1 MVFRLHFATVV
12 ALALP
17 FAYAQAQWDDNLL
30 KPYVIDHRAATTSP
44 ADVSFLHE
52 APAGKDGFIR
62 VQGGH
67 FVKPDGKRIRFWGVH
82 LTDWSPGS
90 IELPPKEDTPM
101 WARTLA
107 RYGVNIVRLHFIDK
121 WAPTGIVDGGKS
133 DTRSFDAQQLDR
145 LDFLV
150 SELKKNG
157 IYMDLNLNV
166 GRYYKEGDGV
176 QDAEQIDRGWV
187 KSLSLYDKRI
197 IELEKEYT
205 RSLLMHVNPYTKTE
219 YRNEPAIAIVEILN
233 ENGIGQGYNPPTKYY
248 ADELDGLY
256 NTWLK
261 ESLSPEQLQKLRE
274 EAGVQGGAPV
284 PRLRGNERSTA
295 PKDRYETE
303 VRFFMDLENGF
314 YQDMKAYL
322 RELGVKQPLIGTA
335 DHGHSSP
342 PWTMLTTLSKL
353 DILDGHIYWNQ
364 YVGVGDVPMVN
375 DPAHS
380 TVVQLSR
387 TAVAGKPFTV
397 SETNHPFPNEYA
409 GEGIPILAA
418 YAGFQDWDM
427 VILYTFE
434 PKKDP
439 EWKPYVGDPFD
450 ISLDPVRMTEMAA
463 GALMF
468 LRGDV
473 RPARQ
478 TIERTYSKEQV
489 LDAGLLP
496 GGLRPGSEQ
505 PYFTPGF
512 PLTLP
517 LEHAV
522 RTRSFDGAPT
532 APLSASGSNPIVSDS
547 GELKWYTSE
556 AKTGLVTIETD
567 RTQALIGFI
576 KANGKTLKNLGAD
589 ISNNFATIVTTS
601 LDEKP
606 LARSDR
612 ILLNACSRVA
622 NTDEKWNDAHTGLG
636 RGGQGHPPT
645 LIEPVKGTVT
655 LRGMMGAKS
664 VSAAALDGSGRPI
677 GEPLTGK
684 KTAAGWEISIGSP
697 VTTWYVMSVNRK

>member
-1 MVFRLHFATVV
+1 MANWFRTPFV
-12 ALALP
+12 AALLALP
-17 FAYAQAQWDDNLL
+17 SLAQPQWDDSLL
-30 KPYVIDHRAATTSP
+30 KPFVIDHRAASTSP
-44 ADVSFLHE
+44 ADVSFLHD

-121 WAPTGIVDGGKS
+121 WAPTGITDGTKD

-166 GRYYKEGDGV
+166 GRSYKEGDGV
-176 QDAEQIDRGWV
+176 PDANRLQWA
-187 KSLSLYDKRI
+187 KSLTLFDKRI
-197 IELEKEYT
+197 IELEKEYAHN
-205 RSLLMHVNPYTKTE
+205 LLTHVNPYTKTE

-233 ENGIGQGYNPPTKYY
+233 ENGIGQGYNPPSKFY

-256 NTWLK
+256 NAWLK
-261 ESLSPEQLQKLRE
+261 TNLSAEQQQKLRE
-274 EAGVQGGAPV
+274 QAGVQTDAVV
-284 PRLRGNERSTA
+284 PRMRGNERATA

-303 VRFFMDLENGF
+303 VRFFMDLESGF
-314 YQDMKAYL
+314 YQDMKSYL
-322 RELGVKQPLIGTA
+322 RDLGVKQPLIGTA
-335 DHGHSSP
+335 DHGHSGP
-342 PWTMLTTLSKL
+342 PWAMLSSLSKL
-353 DILDGHIYWNQ
+353 DALDGHIYWNQ

-375 DPAHS
+375 DPQHS

-409 GEGIPILAA
+409 SEGIPILAA

-427 VILYTFE
+427 VTLYTFE

-439 EWKPYVGDPFD
+439 AWKPYVGDPFD
-450 ISLDPVRMTEMAA
+450 ISLDPVRMTEMSA

-473 RPARQ
+473 KAARQ
-478 TIERTYSKEQV
+478 TVERTYSKEQV

-512 PLTLP
+512 PLMLP

-522 RTRSFDGAPT
+522 RIKSFDGPPT
-532 APLSASGSNPIVSDS
+532 APLTASGANPIVSDTK
-547 GELKWYTSE
+547 ELSWYTSD

-567 RTQALIGFI
+567 RAQALIGFV
-576 KANGKTLKNLGAD
+576 KANQKSLKNLGAD
-589 ISNNFATIVTTS
+589 ISNNFATILLTS
-601 LDEKP
+601 LDDKP
-606 LARSDR
+606 LARADQM
-612 ILLNACSRVA
+612 LLNACSRVS
-622 NTDEKWNDAHTGLG
+622 NTDQKWNDAHTGLG
-636 RGGQGHPPT
+636 RGGQGHSPT
-645 LIEPVKGTVT
+645 LIEPVTGTVT
-655 LRGMMGAKS
+655 LRAIEGAKS
-664 VSAAALDGSGRPI
+664 VSVAALDGSGKPI
-677 GEPLTGK
+677 GDPIAGK
-684 KTAAGWEISIGSP
+684 KTAAGWEIPVGAP
-697 VTTWYVMSVNRK
+697 VTTWYVVTVNRK